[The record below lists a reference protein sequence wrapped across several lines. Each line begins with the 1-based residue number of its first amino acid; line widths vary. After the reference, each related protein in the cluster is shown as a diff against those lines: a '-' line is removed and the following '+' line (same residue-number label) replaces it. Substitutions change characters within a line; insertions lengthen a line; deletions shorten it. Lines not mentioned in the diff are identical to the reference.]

1 MQRLPG
7 QILLPNQDGH
17 GAIAYSAAQVVA
29 GDPSALLQ
37 QKGLFGASTHADAWP
52 WLIPNGLVHGAS
64 HPRGYETIA
73 RARANGR
80 KRQHEAD
87 ETFIG
92 RVGGVPKQKA
102 GWAHKNVV
110 LTLVERGGV
119 ARSSHVCSPSIAEII
134 QVVKANVA
142 KETAMMTD
150 ASSEF
155 RNFVGF
161 TSHDT
166 VNHSREEYAR
176 YEGGK
181 LISTNAIE
189 GYFSI
194 FNRGMRGVYQHC
206 SEGHLHRYLAE
217 FDSRYSNRIALGVD
231 DAERASRTLKGAEG
245 KR

>member
-1 MQRLPG
+1 MAHRIREAMKLSPEPEPMG
-7 QILLPNQDGH
+7 G
-17 GAIAYSAAQVVA
+17 
-29 GDPSALLQ
+29 
-37 QKGLFGASTHADAWP
+37 KGKT
-52 WLIPNGLVHGAS
+52 V
-64 HPRGYETIA
+64 
-73 RARANGR
+73 
-80 KRQHEAD
+80 EAD

-119 ARSSHVCSPSIAEII
+119 ARSFHVCSPSIAEII

-150 ASSEF
+150 AASEF
-155 RNFVGF
+155 RNLVGF

-217 FDSRYSNRIALGVD
+217 FDFRYSNRIALGVD